1 MKFFK
6 SLFVAYYYYYK
17 LKNQR
22 AISRMALFFCLK
34 KESSIMHNKE
44 IIVQIYRKK
53 LGKYLKEQMKE
64 KSLKQDEVGR
74 TCGQY
79 DIEMLSSTA
88 VREILKGKRN
98 MTNKAADS
106 FQESLGINTPRD
118 LFFPNEAFC
127 IGLISEILE
136 AIKTDS
142 HFEES
147 LLRAQ
152 LFIFL
157 NRRYEKNDIKFENFE
172 KNIIDKFIGSLLN
185 LFPTFPVEETSDEI
199 SEKICDWLIEL
210 ACLLSQ

>member
-1 MKFFK
+1 
-6 SLFVAYYYYYK
+6 
-17 LKNQR
+17 
-22 AISRMALFFCLK
+22 
-34 KESSIMHNKE
+34 MHNKE

-118 LFFPNEAFC
+118 LFFPNEAF
-127 IGLISEILE
+127 LHRPYFRNFRSY
-136 AIKTDS
+136 K
-142 HFEES
+142 
-147 LLRAQ
+147 
-152 LFIFL
+152 
-157 NRRYEKNDIKFENFE
+157 NRF
-172 KNIIDKFIGSLLN
+172 
-185 LFPTFPVEETSDEI
+185 TF
-199 SEKICDWLIEL
+199 
-210 ACLLSQ
+210 